1 MFVSTCFRRGAAL
14 WYITGMIPSF
24 TFAGI
29 ILYHIFYISYH
40 IISYHITS
48 FHIISYHIISYI
60 IYHISYHII
69 SYHIISYHIISY
81 HIISYHISY
90 CSHKPGCI
98 VTTNPDRSVLIT
110 IITWHFQFRPVN
122 VSILH
127 LKYEYRARRES
138 HFACYSHC
146 YVTWCPLTI
155 PVVKG
160 RCARDA
166 LPHAFHI
173 GVFKVVRSISAAIK
187 HIYKNLQTLLK
198 VVMLL
203 LTTMI
208 AGISNKRCQW
218 L

>member
-29 ILYHIFYISYH
+29 ILCHIFY
-40 IISYHITS
+40 
-48 FHIISYHIISYI
+48 
-60 IYHISYHII
+60 ISYHII

-81 HIISYHISY
+81 HIISYHITSFHMIWY
-90 CSHKPGCI
+90 DMI
-98 VTTNPDRSVLIT
+98 YD
-110 IITWHFQFRPVN
+110 
-122 VSILH
+122 
-127 LKYEYRARRES
+127 
-138 HFACYSHC
+138 HC